1 MCFLSASLD
10 GECMILKMNISRLHL
25 RLTESEIL
33 DIESAICILESNPH
47 GTLLNGYVPAWI
59 GGGFGG
65 EWIHVYVWL
74 SPFTVHL
81 KLSQH
86 C

>member
-1 MCFLSASLD
+1 MTYCTAQ
-10 GECMILKMNISRLHL
+10 
-25 RLTESEIL
+25 
-33 DIESAICILESNPH
+33 
-47 GTLLNGYVPAWI
+47 GTLLNVMCQPAWEE
-59 GGGFGG
+59 GFGG